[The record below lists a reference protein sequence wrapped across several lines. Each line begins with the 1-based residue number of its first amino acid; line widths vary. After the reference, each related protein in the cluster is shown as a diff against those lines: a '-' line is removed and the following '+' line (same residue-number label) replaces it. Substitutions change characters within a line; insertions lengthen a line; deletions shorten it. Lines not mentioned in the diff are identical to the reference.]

1 MSANLTRKRLQRCLI
16 GGVSFMIGACFAIF
30 SIARHFA
37 V

>member
-16 GGVSFMIGACFAIF
+16 GGVSFMIVACFEVF
-30 SIARHFA
+30 GIARHFA